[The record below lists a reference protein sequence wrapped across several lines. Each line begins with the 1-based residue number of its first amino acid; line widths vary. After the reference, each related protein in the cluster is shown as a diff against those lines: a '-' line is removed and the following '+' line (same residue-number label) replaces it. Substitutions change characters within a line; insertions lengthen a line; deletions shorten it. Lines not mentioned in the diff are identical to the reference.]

1 MRGKAKE
8 TRMRHVSYP
17 VIALVAL
24 GAAGLASANAMP
36 TRADSPAFAGHRYA
50 AQAKISLAQAR
61 GAAIKAQPGVITD
74 EELERER
81 GGSGLR
87 YSFDV
92 KSATGA
98 TYEIGVDAKTG
109 AVLEH
114 SLEGPNAD

>member
-1 MRGKAKE
+1 
-8 TRMRHVSYP
+8 MRHFIYP
-17 VIALVAL
+17 LAALAAL
-24 GAAGLASANAMP
+24 GTVGLASAKALA
-36 TRADSPAFAGHRYA
+36 TSADSPAFAGHRYA
-50 AQAKISLAQAR
+50 PQAKVPLAQAR
-61 GAAIKAQPGVITD
+61 DTALKAQPGVITD
-74 EELERER
+74 EELEREH

-92 KSATGA
+92 KSAKGV

>member
-1 MRGKAKE
+1 MPFRILIWRLRICSLRRA
-8 TRMRHVSYP
+8 RD
-17 VIALVAL
+17 L
-24 GAAGLASANAMP
+24 GQFLLWP
-36 TRADSPAFAGHRYA
+36 
-50 AQAKISLAQAR
+50 AQAR

-92 KSATGA
+92 RSAKGV

>member
-1 MRGKAKE
+1 
-8 TRMRHVSYP
+8 MRHLLCP
-17 VIALVAL
+17 LAALAAL
-24 GAAGLASANAMP
+24 GTAGLVSAKTLPM
-36 TRADSPAFAGHRYA
+36 RADSPTFSGHRYA
-50 AQAKISLAQAR
+50 PQAKVTVAEAR
-61 GAAIKAQPGVITD
+61 DTALKAQPGVITD
-74 EELERER
+74 EELEREH

-92 KSATGA
+92 KSAKGV